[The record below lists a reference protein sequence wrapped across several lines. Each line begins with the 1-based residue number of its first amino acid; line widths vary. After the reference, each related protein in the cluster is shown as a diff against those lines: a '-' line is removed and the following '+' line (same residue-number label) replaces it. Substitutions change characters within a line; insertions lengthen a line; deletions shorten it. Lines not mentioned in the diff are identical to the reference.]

1 MKIFIIFT
9 LTKHR
14 PFYYNIF
21 MEFKLKQL
29 SNSLQVTKIANVH
42 FFEFEE
48 SKQTQKDKHPFCELL
63 FSYSGVLKIEG
74 DNFKG
79 KLKKDEMIIHGAN
92 ELHSL
97 ATHKNKKTT
106 IVILGFECNSPLLK
120 FFSENKIRLDERE
133 KKQIARIIKEG
144 RNVFAPPYDK
154 VLYDMKKKENQIFG
168 SEQLLR
174 SLLEIFLIE
183 LIRKHVLAKHE
194 EYDGEVKRFDEV
206 ITYVD
211 AHFMEKITLDE
222 LAFLFST
229 NRSAFCKDFKAH
241 TGQTFVNYVAI
252 KKTDKIKEL
261 LIKSDKSI
269 AEISSQLGFE
279 SSAYFC
285 RFFKKQTDLTPK
297 EYRKQYK

>member
-1 MKIFIIFT
+1 
-9 LTKHR
+9 
-14 PFYYNIF
+14 

-29 SNSLQVTKIANVH
+29 SNSLQVAKIANVH

-48 SKQTQKDKHPFCELL
+48 SKRTEKDKHPFCELL
-63 FSYSGVLKIEG
+63 FSYSGTLKIDG

-79 KLKKDEMIIHGAN
+79 KLKKGEMIIHGAN

-97 ATHKNKKTT
+97 STHKSKKTT
-106 IVILGFECNSPLLK
+106 IVILGFECACPLLN
-120 FFSENKIRLDERE
+120 FFSENKTRLDERE
-133 KKQIARIIKEG
+133 KKQLARIIKEG

-154 VLYDMKKKENQIFG
+154 ALYDMKKKENQVFG

-174 SLLEIFLIE
+174 SLLENFLIE

-194 EYDGEVKRFDEV
+194 EDDGEIKRFDEV

-229 NRSAFCKDFKAH
+229 NRSAFCKDFKAY
-241 TGQTFVNYVAI
+241 TGQTFINYVAT
-252 KKTDKIKEL
+252 KKTEKIKEL
-261 LIKSDKSI
+261 LVKSDKSV
-269 AEISSQLGFE
+269 AEISTQLGFD

-285 RFFKKQTDLTPK
+285 RFFKKQTALTPK